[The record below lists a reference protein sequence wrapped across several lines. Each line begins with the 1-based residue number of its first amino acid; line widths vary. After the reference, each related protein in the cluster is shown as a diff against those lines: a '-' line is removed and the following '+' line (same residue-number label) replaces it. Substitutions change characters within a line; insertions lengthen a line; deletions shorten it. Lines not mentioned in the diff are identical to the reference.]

1 MEAPTALR
9 IQPVWSLISS
19 GLRSRPR
26 QLLLAV
32 FVARFSPPT
41 SSPPYFC
48 AMSCLDV
55 MYHQSYGA
63 HYLPAAAYKATY
75 YNHHHQQQQVRHAA
89 DFCCWRIWALFSL
102 SLSLSLSH
110 THTNLCVKLK
120 TTKLTMGREVIYVF
134 GFFFLQCW
142 KKIQK
147 TQNDKKN
154 KSLSLSWSRSNDV
167 TKSESAREL
176 FLDFLKALSTSP
188 DFCSGR
194 PSPAFFTPRKHTSF
208 NFGVSFEW
216 SNSSLRLVIRLR
228 SRVMTRN
235 Y

>member
-1 MEAPTALR
+1 MRLGIYGGTDGSEDTARLK
-9 IQPVWSLISS
+9 S
-19 GLRSRPR
+19 
-26 QLLLAV
+26 
-32 FVARFSPPT
+32 
-41 SSPPYFC
+41 
-48 AMSCLDV
+48 
-55 MYHQSYGA
+55 
-63 HYLPAAAYKATY
+63 
-75 YNHHHQQQQVRHAA
+75 HQQWTQESPSAVVVGGVCCAFLSSDLFSTLFLRYELPGCDVPPKLWSALPPCSGVQGDILQPVRHAA

-102 SLSLSLSH
+102 SLSLSHTH

-134 GFFFLQCW
+134 GFFFLHFW